1 MCGYRVSFI
10 HRTFRRT
17 AMLCKLPFIA
27 ALLSLASCTSAATTP
42 QEPHAPAPP
51 PAPVTAPATQP
62 ATPPAPGQPP
72 APAPAPAP
80 APGAVD
86 PAIDALLTRQE
97 TSAADLTSFT
107 AKIAYEKEDAMLGRR
122 EIRTGEIIYRIE
134 ADKKSFAVLLDQ
146 RVIIREGAADG
157 RLEEGLYHYIFDG
170 RWLAEVNHESK
181 QFIKREIVPPGKSLD
196 PLKLGE
202 GPFPLPVGQPK
213 ADVLARFE
221 VSKIDV
227 PKDGMLKTLQNVDG
241 VLLKPKPGTREAED
255 YQRVEI
261 FYDRDTLLPV
271 GINAIEINDDRK
283 TVKLTEM
290 KRNPP
295 LDEAMLKKL
304 DIAEPD
310 PKQWDIDV
318 RPWTE

>member
-1 MCGYRVSFI
+1 
-10 HRTFRRT
+10 
-17 AMLCKLPFIA
+17 MLCKLPFIA
-27 ALLSLASCTSAATTP
+27 ALLSLASCMSAATP
-42 QEPHAPAPP
+42 REPHASPG
-51 PAPVTAPATQP
+51 APATQAAP
-62 ATPPAPGQPP
+62 AAKPQQSETPPAETPP
-72 APAPAPAP
+72 AEAPPAEAPPA
-80 APGAVD
+80 GEVD
-86 PAIDALLTRQE
+86 PAIDALLTRLE
-97 TSAADLTSFT
+97 TSAADLTSFM

-134 ADKKSFAVLLDQ
+134 AEKKSFAVLLDQ

-227 PKDGMLKTLQNVDG
+227 PKEGMLKTLQNVDG
-241 VLLKPKPGTREAED
+241 LLLKPKPGTREAED

-261 FYDRDTLLPV
+261 FYDRETLLPV
-271 GINAIEINDDRK
+271 GINAIEKNDDRK

-290 KRNPP
+290 KRNPQ
-295 LDEAMLKKL
+295 LDEATLKKL

-318 RPWTE
+318 RPWSEQR